1 MAPQKSLSSQ
11 QYMMA
16 PGANINKNA
25 APGFN
30 LVKNFQAIHERG
42 ASRGNSKG
50 SSRQLSNQ
58 MMSNSINMRG
68 SGTYT
73 NIQRTVNDAM

>member
-50 SSRQLSNQ
+50 SSR
-58 MMSNSINMRG
+58 
-68 SGTYT
+68 
-73 NIQRTVNDAM
+73 